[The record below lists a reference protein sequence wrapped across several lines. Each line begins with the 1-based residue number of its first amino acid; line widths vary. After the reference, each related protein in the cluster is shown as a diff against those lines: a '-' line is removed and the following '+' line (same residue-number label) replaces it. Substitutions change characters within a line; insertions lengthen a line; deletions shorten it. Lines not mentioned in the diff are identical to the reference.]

1 MTQVNLL
8 PPEVKTRQRVRRY
21 TLASTG
27 AVAAAVVLL
36 LMVFVVQTVQ
46 LGDVEESLAAQ
57 QQVNRGLQAQITD
70 LQPVAELHAQVQS
83 RQELAD
89 SLLADQV
96 VWSSVLRNVSA
107 ALPGGLWLTSMTGS
121 LNPTAPGT
129 ALSTGGPAVVGN
141 IQFHGQSFEHVTVGS
156 WLTRLEQV
164 PGWVNAWVTSS
175 TKDAPDQPGNESG
188 GRRLVTFT
196 NSVDLTEEATVDRRQ
211 A

>member
-21 TLASTG
+21 TLAATG
-27 AVAAAVVLL
+27 AVGAVVVLL
-36 LMVFVVQTVQ
+36 LMVFVVQTMQ
-46 LGDVEESLAAQ
+46 LGDVEESLASQ
-57 QQVNRGLQAQITD
+57 QQVNTGLQTQIDD
-70 LQPVAELHAQVQS
+70 LQPVAQLHAQVVS
-83 RQELAD
+83 RQELTD
-89 SLLADQV
+89 SLLANQV

-107 ALPGGLWLTSMTGS
+107 ALPGGLWLTTMTGA
-121 LNPTAPGT
+121 LNPSAPGT
-129 ALSTGGPAVVGN
+129 PSTPGPAVVGN
-141 IQFHGQSFEHVTVGS
+141 IQFQGQSFEHVTVGS

-175 TKDAPDQPGNESG
+175 SKDAPNQSGNGTG
-188 GRRLVTFT
+188 GRRLMTFT

>member
-8 PPEVKTRQRVRRY
+8 PAEVKTRQRVRRY
-21 TLASTG
+21 TAAATG
-27 AVAAAVVLL
+27 AVAAVVVLL

-57 QQVNRGLQAQITD
+57 QQVNRGLQTRITD
-70 LQPVAELHAQVQS
+70 LQPVAELHAQVLS
-83 RQELAD
+83 RQQLAD
-89 SLLADQV
+89 SLLANQV

-107 ALPGGLWLTSMTGS
+107 ALPGGLWLTSMTGT

-129 ALSTGGPAVVGN
+129 ATPAGSTVLGN

-175 TKDAPDQPGNESG
+175 SKDAPNQPGSPASG

>member
-21 TLASTG
+21 TLAATG
-27 AVAAAVVLL
+27 AVGAVVVLL
-36 LMVFVVQTVQ
+36 LMVFVVQSMQ
-46 LGDVEESLAAQ
+46 LGDVEESLASQ
-57 QQVNRGLQAQITD
+57 QQVNTGLQTQIDD
-70 LQPVAELHAQVQS
+70 LQPVAQLHAQVLS
-83 RQELAD
+83 RQELTNG
-89 SLLADQV
+89 LLANQV
-96 VWSSVLRNVSA
+96 VWSSVMRNVSA

-129 ALSTGGPAVVGN
+129 PSTPGASAVVGN

-175 TKDAPDQPGNESG
+175 SKDAPNQSGNGPG

-196 NSVDLTEEATVDRRQ
+196 NSVDLTDEATVDRRQ

>member
-21 TLASTG
+21 TVAATG
-27 AVAAAVVLL
+27 AVAAVVVLL
-36 LMVFVVQTVQ
+36 LMVFVMQTMR
-46 LGDVEESLAAQ
+46 LGEVEDSLSAQ
-57 QQVNRGLQAQITD
+57 GQVNRGLQTRITD
-70 LQPVAELHAQVQS
+70 LQPVAQLHAQVQS

-89 SLLADQV
+89 GLLANQV
-96 VWSSVLRNVSA
+96 VWSGVLRNVSA
-107 ALPGGLWLTSMTGS
+107 ALPGGLWLTSMTGT
-121 LNPTAPGT
+121 LNPTVPGT
-129 ALSTGGPAVVGN
+129 PAATGGSTVVGN

-156 WLTRLEQV
+156 WLTRLEQM

-175 TKDAPDQPGNESG
+175 SKDTPGEPGNESG

-196 NSVDLTEEATVDRRQ
+196 NSVDFTEEATVDRRR